1 MIKVAHIYADSNSH
15 NSGDVILS
23 ISTKKYF
30 EEIIL
35 DKQNIEYTNICCRN
49 KENFNKN
56 NIEKLNDFD
65 YILVGGGGLILPDTY
80 NNKVSCWQWIIDK
93 DCYSLIKKPIYVLS
107 IGYNLFY
114 NQNINMFD
122 RDSNKEDKER
132 YSIFIE
138 NISTLIK
145 KSTHFSLRHK
155 NDVKIMN
162 NLLENKFK
170 DKIKYE
176 MCPSVWYSEKYWK
189 NKMNKKEYVAIEI
202 KDDREW
208 RRYYNI
214 KKEHFYNELKKF
226 VEYCLNYNIKVCVL
240 FHDKSKNFYN
250 YLKKNNITI
259 PFLSNCSKSE
269 EEIYENYS
277 KIHTILCTAGHSQMI
292 SHALGI
298 NIISLIT
305 HPKLEN
311 FCDEI
316 NDDNG
321 IKVNYTK
328 NIFEEIKKNYNLI
341 QVKSYIYNN
350 LVEKTLNP
358 HLFKIKEDIVSD
370 NILSFGRDNKNNMG
384 YQVIFLYV
392 INELKKILGKENL
405 KMLDIGG
412 GRGYGEIF
420 SSRDDIDYYAL
431 DLNEKKK
438 EDNITFLQGDITSN
452 KLNFNTKFD
461 IIFTKDTYEHILNP
475 WDSTNNIINN
485 LVDEG
490 MFLFMAPFS
499 WRYHASP
506 YDTYRYSHTGVQY
519 LFERNN
525 KLKKVFS
532 GYQVR
537 QNRNGFWKNKK
548 DLTMNNNKKFLECI
562 ETIYIGQKN
571 ENYIFD
577 LKNLNSDMSINHTD

>member
-30 EEIIL
+30 QEKIL
-35 DKQNIEYTNICCRN
+35 DKSNIEYTNICCRD
-49 KENFNKN
+49 KEIFNKN

-93 DCYSLIKKPIYVLS
+93 DCYSLIKKPIYVVS

-145 KSTHFSLRHK
+145 KSTYFSLRHK

-208 RRYYNI
+208 RRYHNI
-214 KKEHFYNELKKF
+214 TKEQFYSELKKF
-226 VEYCLNYNIKVCVL
+226 VEYCLNDNIKVCVL

-321 IKVNYTK
+321 IKVNYIK
-328 NIFEEIKKNYNLI
+328 NIFEEIKKN
-341 QVKSYIYNN
+341 
-350 LVEKTLNP
+350 
-358 HLFKIKEDIVSD
+358 
-370 NILSFGRDNKNNMG
+370 
-384 YQVIFLYV
+384 
-392 INELKKILGKENL
+392 
-405 KMLDIGG
+405 
-412 GRGYGEIF
+412 
-420 SSRDDIDYYAL
+420 
-431 DLNEKKK
+431 
-438 EDNITFLQGDITSN
+438 
-452 KLNFNTKFD
+452 
-461 IIFTKDTYEHILNP
+461 
-475 WDSTNNIINN
+475 
-485 LVDEG
+485 
-490 MFLFMAPFS
+490 
-499 WRYHASP
+499 
-506 YDTYRYSHTGVQY
+506 
-519 LFERNN
+519 
-525 KLKKVFS
+525 
-532 GYQVR
+532 
-537 QNRNGFWKNKK
+537 
-548 DLTMNNNKKFLECI
+548 
-562 ETIYIGQKN
+562 
-571 ENYIFD
+571 
-577 LKNLNSDMSINHTD
+577 